1 MLPPTVAGLAD
12 VPTGAEGSCG
22 TPAGAG
28 CMPVSGGT
36 APIGWPALGSAAG
49 GGVAGVAGLA
59 EAAPGSA
66 GVAGVAGVAPCSGG
80 GGAPVAGGC
89 VEAGMSCAIAIPVT
103 PVPKASMAAPANRID
118 FIGIILS
125 LFSPRSAFGL
135 DKEPDALRLRS
146 GDGDEPLRSRRQTMP
161 Q

>member
-12 VPTGAEGSCG
+12 VPTGAEGSRG

-36 APIGWPALGSAAG
+36 APTGWPALGSAAG
-49 GGVAGVAGLA
+49 GGVAGVAGAAGLA
-59 EAAPGSA
+59 GAIPGSAGEA
-66 GVAGVAGVAPCSGG
+66 GVAGVAGVAPWSGG
-80 GGAPVAGGC
+80 GGAPVAGGWA
-89 VEAGMSCAIAIPVT
+89 EAGISCAIAIPVM

-125 LFSPRSAFGL
+125 LFSPRSAVR
-135 DKEPDALRLRS
+135 A
-146 GDGDEPLRSRRQTMP
+146 
-161 Q
+161 